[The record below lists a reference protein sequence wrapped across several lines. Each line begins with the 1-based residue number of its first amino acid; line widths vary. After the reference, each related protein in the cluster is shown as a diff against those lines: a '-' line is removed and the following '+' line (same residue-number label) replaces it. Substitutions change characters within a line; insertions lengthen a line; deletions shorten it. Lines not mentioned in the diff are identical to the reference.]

1 MTALI
6 NALRENAPPPNPKD
20 YPSVADQFPSLSS
33 SAAINAY
40 LAVFRKSTLINR
52 FLHKSDIEKFLKKRL
67 VQPESIFQGHTSL
80 CGPAAFFYALVTKR
94 PDLYVRYVL
103 DIAMYGKTAISIKGK
118 GQPALIVNVP
128 TQLLNTCSGI
138 NIVDWLTLATL
149 RNADNPVLGL
159 SCQWSLLNDLAS
171 ITQPE
176 TLASWFLRIGCREV
190 VVKTQ
195 RLGTLGLNNLIEAQ
209 QRYSRNHSVCL
220 LLQAKVFKTPLP
232 LPLLYPNHW
241 VNLTSNIQ
249 LDGQLLSPSI
259 NRKPHIPSALKGLR
273 FSLHTWYKNQTYQ
286 FEPEIFLKYY
296 HGFVSAKW

>member
-1 MTALI
+1 MTAFI

-20 YPSVADQFPSLSS
+20 YPSVADQFPSLNS

-40 LAVFRKSTLINR
+40 LAVFRKTKINR
-52 FLHKSDIEKFLKKRL
+52 FSKIDIETSLKKRL
-67 VQPESIFQGHTSL
+67 VHPESIFQGHTSL

-94 PDLYVRYVL
+94 ADLYVRYVL

-118 GQPALIVNVP
+118 GHPALIVNVP

-176 TLASWFLRIGCREV
+176 TLASWFRRIGCREV

-209 QRYSRNHSVCL
+209 QRYTRNHSVCL
-220 LLQAKVFKTPLP
+220 LLQAKVFKTPLQ

-241 VNLTSNIQ
+241 VNLTSNI
-249 LDGQLLSPSI
+249 
-259 NRKPHIPSALKGLR
+259 
-273 FSLHTWYKNQTYQ
+273 
-286 FEPEIFLKYY
+286 
-296 HGFVSAKW
+296 